1 MMNYTFA
8 IEMPVKA
15 ASGLTQSVQ
24 VQKFIYETEE
34 AARSAY
40 DAVGSAIS
48 RHADY
53 KNDAPKVI
61 EIIDALGRLTVE
73 VGNIVSVRLID
84 IAVMNSAS
92 RQSMAEQGRNDAA
105 YEHAKIATTAT
116 AA

>member
-1 MMNYTFA
+1 MTTYTFA

-24 VQKFIYETEE
+24 IQKFIYEAEE
-34 AARSAY
+34 PARIAY
-40 DAVGSAIS
+40 DAIASVIS
-48 RHADY
+48 KHADF

-61 EIIDALGRLTVE
+61 EVVDALGRLTVE
-73 VGNIVSVRLID
+73 VGNIVSVRLIN

-92 RQSMAEQGRNDAA
+92 RQSSAEQGRIDAA
-105 YEHAKIATTAT
+105 YEQAKTP